1 MPGTR
6 QYLAADERRSALL
19 DAAGQL
25 LERGGLDAVTMV
37 AVADEAGIS
46 RTLVYKFFPDLEQL
60 LTAYFDDRTK
70 RYFAMM
76 DERGPDGDRSYDG
89 ARLGLGR
96 VDLLSTADLRA
107 IEALVGSGT
116 HPVLRRVREH
126 YRQLLM
132 QRWQPV
138 IDMAD
143 DPEVLK
149 ATIWVLVPPFLT
161 LALGVRTG
169 ELPVETASRIWN
181 ALMTGA
187 LGLVNPDG

>member
-19 DAAGQL
+19 DAAGRL

-60 LTAYFDDRTK
+60 LTAYFDDRSA

-96 VDLLSTADLRA
+96 IDMLSTADLRA

-126 YRQLLM
+126 FREVLL

-138 IDMAD
+138 VDQAD
-143 DPEVLK
+143 DPQLLQ
-149 ATIWVLVPPFLT
+149 ASIWALIPPFLT

-169 ELPVETASRIWN
+169 ELPADTANRIWN
-181 ALMTGA
+181 GLMTGA
-187 LGLVNPDG
+187 LSVINPDG